1 MPKNPSATLSAI
13 RSDAKGQ
20 LPFTK
25 GDSRRAAQLL
35 RAWREK
41 GDEGDHQRTLE
52 ALRRGL
58 NRSRLP
64 GCEVLR

>member
-1 MPKNPSATLSAI
+1 MPKTPSAALPNT
-13 RSDAKGQ
+13 RSDAKAQ

-35 RAWREK
+35 RGWREK
-41 GDEGDHQRTLE
+41 GDKSDHRLTLE

-64 GCEVLR
+64 GCEVLP